1 MSQKKTSY
9 LIETDNSDNAIIA
22 VIQDAD
28 LSKPESFKRI
38 LSIALEEHFCAEAVS
53 VSDPPAWAVDSHWPN
68 FDIAFVVT
76 EESDGS
82 KSNNVAHLSA
92 ICIYDNDYKND
103 QITPGIES

>member
-1 MSQKKTSY
+1 MSKTKNSF
-9 LIETDNSDNAIIA
+9 LIEASHSDSPIIG

-38 LSIALEEHFCAEAVS
+38 LSIALEEHYCAESVS
-53 VSDPPAWAVDSHWPN
+53 VSDPPAWAVDTHWPN

-76 EESDGS
+76 EEGDGS
-82 KSNNVAHLSA
+82 KWNNVAHLSA

-103 QITPGIES
+103 